1 MSDYSAMTL
10 TQLKEECKAQGLP
23 VSGTKAVLVQRLTA
37 AGGEATGGATEEKME
52 VETKST
58 KSAKRKAEDEDTE
71 SAPETK
77 KKKGAAIKVDET
89 CSLKGATVVG
99 DWGAMLNQT
108 NIGNNNN
115 KFYVIQVLQVGSTY
129 YCFNRWGRVSERG
142 QNACKQCP
150 SLEAAQKE
158 FKKKFSEKTK
168 NDWDVV
174 MKDRSKFQTK
184 PGLYTLLEM
193 SYEDDDIEQIQEAL
207 GNLKEK
213 HVASAK
219 KIKPS
224 ALPKQ
229 TQELINLIFDL
240 DMFKAQMAKYE
251 LNVKELPLGKLSIT
265 QINKGFAVLEKMSAA
280 INSGNKK
287 ADFEALCNEFYTIIP
302 HSFGRNKPTI
312 FRDAESVQN
321 KKDML
326 SVLSDIALAQDLT
339 KEGEKKAAKEEV
351 NEEYIDNPID
361 KNYALLKADIQPLD
375 QESHEYEVIVNYL
388 NATMGD
394 WRKLQLLEVFKVT
407 RESEPARF
415 KACDQIVERKLL
427 WHGTNVA
434 VMVAILSTGL
444 RIMPHSGGRV
454 GKGIYFA
461 SENSKSAGYVGTTSD
476 NVGFMFLNEVAL
488 GKQHIITKD
497 DSSLR
502 VAPKGFDSIVA
513 KGWTEPDPAKDT
525 VLKLDGHDVV
535 VPQGKATKQPQ
546 YSTSSFSQ
554 TEYLIYNENQ
564 NQIRYLLK
572 LKGF

>member
-1 MSDYSAMTL
+1 
-10 TQLKEECKAQGLP
+10 
-23 VSGTKAVLVQRLTA
+23 
-37 AGGEATGGATEEKME
+37 
-52 VETKST
+52 
-58 KSAKRKAEDEDTE
+58 
-71 SAPETK
+71 
-77 KKKGAAIKVDET
+77 
-89 CSLKGATVVG
+89 
-99 DWGAMLNQT
+99 
-108 NIGNNNN
+108 
-115 KFYVIQVLQVGSTY
+115 
-129 YCFNRWGRVSERG
+129 
-142 QNACKQCP
+142 
-150 SLEAAQKE
+150 
-158 FKKKFSEKTK
+158 
-168 NDWDVV
+168 
-174 MKDRSKFQTK
+174 MKDRSKFQTV

-207 GNLKEK
+207 GTLKEK
-213 HVASAK
+213 KMAAAK
-219 KIKPS
+219 KIRPS
-224 ALPKQ
+224 ALPKP

-240 DMFKAQMAKYE
+240 DMFKAQMAKFE

-265 QINKGFAVLEKMSAA
+265 QINKGFVVLEKMSAA
-280 INSGNKK
+280 INTGKSAN
-287 ADFEALCNEFYTIIP
+287 FEALCNEFYTIIP
-302 HSFGRNKPTI
+302 HSFGRERPTI

-326 SVLSDIALAQDLT
+326 SVLSDIALAQELT
-339 KEGEKKAAKEEV
+339 KEGEKKAAKEED
-351 NEEYIDNPID
+351 NEEEYVDNPID
-361 KNYALLKADIQPLD
+361 KNYALLKADIEPLD

-394 WRKLQLLEVFKVT
+394 YRKLKLLEVFKVT

-415 KACDQIVERKLL
+415 KACDKIAERKLL

-488 GKQHIITKD
+488 GKQHIINKD

-513 KGWTEPDPAKDT
+513 KGWTEPDPSKDT
-525 VLKLDGHDVV
+525 VIKLDGHDVV
-535 VPQGKATKQPQ
+535 VPQGKPIKSTE
-546 YSTSSFSQ
+546 YSNSSFSQ
-554 TEYLIYNENQ
+554 SEYLIYNENQ